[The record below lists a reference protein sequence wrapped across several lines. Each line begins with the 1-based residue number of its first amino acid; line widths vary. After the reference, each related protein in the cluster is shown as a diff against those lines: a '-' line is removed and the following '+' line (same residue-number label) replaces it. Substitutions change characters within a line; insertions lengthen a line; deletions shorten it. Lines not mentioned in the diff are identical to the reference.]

1 MRIFALLFFAL
12 AACAPTK
19 MLPPGPVVHQSPVVS
34 KSHGNTLV
42 MARVMSKQGANGT
55 EHIVYFSVALPA
67 NDIDAAYAYD
77 TPMPYVAETGSS
89 GFITMSHDS
98 FQKLSRTG
106 FDVVLV
112 GGTTAYTINVPGSAF
127 KEALGRPTTL

>member
-1 MRIFALLFFAL
+1 
-12 AACAPTK
+12 
-19 MLPPGPVVHQSPVVS
+19 
-34 KSHGNTLV
+34 

-67 NDIDAAYAYD
+67 DEIDADYAFD
-77 TPMPYVAETGSS
+77 TPMHYVAETGSS

-98 FQKLSRTG
+98 FQQLSRTG

-112 GGTTAYTINVPGSAF
+112 GGTKAYTINVPSSAF
-127 KEALGRPTTL
+127 REALGLPGTL

>member
-1 MRIFALLFFAL
+1 MRIFALLFFVL

-19 MLPPGPVVHQSPVVS
+19 MLPQGPVVHQSSVVS
-34 KSHGNTLV
+34 ESHGNTLV
-42 MARVMSKQGANGT
+42 MARVMSKQGAKET
-55 EHIVYFSVALPA
+55 EHIVYFSLAMPA
-67 NDIDAAYAYD
+67 HDIDAAYAFD

-112 GGTTAYTINVPGSAF
+112 GGTTAYTINVPASAF
-127 KEALGRPTTL
+127 SEALGLPPAL